1 MTMCIPSGA
10 TGGAAPAGFDC
21 APVASTA
28 SLAANESLLPAPAD
42 LGGDG
47 LAMLYQLFADS
58 NREDTKSAKTTIEAR
73 SAEKQLKMREREAAL
88 ERARKAQEEQGGF
101 FDSMGLGSLVG
112 IVTANPLLVMADVSM
127 HMARLTP
134 DFLRDFEKDHKDAIE
149 VATKLYCAVG
159 NASAL
164 ADGVV
169 NPESLKAAIALGG
182 LLVQETEVL
191 GKDAS
196 DWAGTAMVIGGS
208 VNGRSAAAALVA
220 DKESAVADEIRHV
233 ERETKEW
240 NKWIAAAGMA
250 VAAAAAIV
258 GSLGTATLP
267 VVAIGVAL
275 SASGFA
281 VTETKCLDPLL
292 GKEASMWI
300 GSGLM
305 ISGAIISGAGSAAAA
320 GQVAGR
326 VSQGASEASRAL
338 KVGAAVVD
346 GAAKARQGLEQ
357 VADAATRREI
367 DKAHT
372 EAQAHLFRTQRL
384 QRMVEEIV
392 ETVRDLKDSHRRMS
406 QAVNE
411 AVETQCQTQLIAA
424 GMRV

>member
-10 TGGAAPAGFDC
+10 IGGAAPAGLDC
-21 APVASTA
+21 ASGASTA
-28 SLAANESLLPAPAD
+28 GLAANESLLPAPAD
-42 LGGDG
+42 VGGDSM
-47 LAMLYQLFADS
+47 AMLYQLFADS
-58 NREDTKSAKTTIEAR
+58 NREDAKSAKTTIEAR
-73 SAEKQLKMREREAAL
+73 TAEKHVKMREREAAL

-101 FDSMGLGSLVG
+101 FDSMGIGSLVG
-112 IVTANPLLVMADVSM
+112 IVTANPLLVMADISM

-134 DFLRDFEKDHKDAIE
+134 DFLRDFEKEHKDTIE

-159 NASAL
+159 NASVL
-164 ADGVV
+164 ADGIV
-169 NPESLKAAIALGG
+169 NPESLRAAIALGG
-182 LLVQETEVL
+182 LLVQESEVL
-191 GKDAS
+191 GKEAS
-196 DWAGTAMVIGGS
+196 DWAGAAMMVGGS
-208 VNGRSAAAALVA
+208 VNGRSAGAVIVA
-220 DKESAVADEIRHV
+220 DKGSAVADEIRHV

-300 GSGLM
+300 GSGMM

-320 GQVAGR
+320 QATAK
-326 VSQGASEASRAL
+326 VSHGASEAARAL

-346 GAAKARQGLEQ
+346 GTAKTRQGLEQ
-357 VADAATRREI
+357 VADAATRYEV

-384 QRMVEEIV
+384 QRMVEEVID
-392 ETVRDLKDSHRRMS
+392 TVRDLKDSHRRMS

-411 AVETQCQTQLIAA
+411 IVETQCQTQLLAA